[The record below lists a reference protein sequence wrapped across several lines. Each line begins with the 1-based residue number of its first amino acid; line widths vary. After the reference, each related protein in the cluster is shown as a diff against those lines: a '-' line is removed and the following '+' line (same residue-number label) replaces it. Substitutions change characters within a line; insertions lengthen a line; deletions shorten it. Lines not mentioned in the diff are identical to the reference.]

1 MTNYLE
7 VKNLSKSFDSFQ
19 LHNITFT
26 LPKGYIM
33 GLIGP
38 NGSGKT
44 TTIKLILNML
54 KRNGGEIKIMG
65 LDNIADEQKAKAE
78 LGVVFDT
85 NYFSDDWK
93 VSEVEKSISVFY
105 PNWNTERFS
114 EMLRKFHIAPTK
126 KVKELSK
133 GMQMKLMLACA
144 FSYDAKL
151 LILDEPTSGLDPVSR
166 DELLQILSEYIEDGE
181 HSVLFSTHITGDLER
196 AADYITYISYGEL
209 FFTGSK
215 DEFVDM
221 FRIVKGGMDELSADL
236 QAKAVGVRT
245 FPTGFEALVKTEDIG
260 SFTALDI
267 EPATIDEIVVFTSKK
282 GEDLALNELLK
293 KKHNPALLPIQI
305 AYFAGLRIG
314 EVCGLTWQDIDLK
327 EQCLTIRRSMRYDS
341 VRKKTQIGP
350 TKRKKIRTVDFCDT
364 LAAILREAKKEQM
377 LNSIKYGPLYSQNY
391 YRIVKEKNRTYYE
404 VYSLPRTETPPEGYT
419 QVSFVCLRS
428 DGAYEA
434 PATVSSVCR
443 YSRKKIGDMDD
454 FHFHLLR
461 HTYTTNLLSHGAAP
475 KDVQELLGHSDVSTT
490 MNIYAHAT
498 REAKRTSARLL
509 DKVVG
514 TA

>member
-7 VKNLSKSFDSFQ
+7 VTNLSKSFDSFQ

-54 KRNGGEIKIMG
+54 KRDEGKIKIMG
-65 LDNIADEQKAKAE
+65 LDNIADEQKVKAE

-93 VSEVEKSISVFY
+93 VAQVEKSVSVFY
-105 PNWNTERFS
+105 PDWNSERFA
-114 EMLRKFHIAPTK
+114 EMLRKFHIASAK

-209 FFTGSK
+209 FFSGVK
-215 DEFVDM
+215 DEFVDL
-221 FRIVKGGMDELSADL
+221 FRIVKGGMNELSADL
-236 QAKAVGVRT
+236 EAKAVGIRT

-260 SFTALDI
+260 AFSDLDI
-267 EPATIDEIVVFTSKK
+267 EPVTIDEIIVFTSKK
-282 GEDLALNELLK
+282 GE
-293 KKHNPALLPIQI
+293 
-305 AYFAGLRIG
+305 
-314 EVCGLTWQDIDLK
+314 
-327 EQCLTIRRSMRYDS
+327 
-341 VRKKTQIGP
+341 
-350 TKRKKIRTVDFCDT
+350 
-364 LAAILREAKKEQM
+364 
-377 LNSIKYGPLYSQNY
+377 
-391 YRIVKEKNRTYYE
+391 
-404 VYSLPRTETPPEGYT
+404 
-419 QVSFVCLRS
+419 
-428 DGAYEA
+428 AYE
-434 PATVSSVCR
+434 
-443 YSRKKIGDMDD
+443 
-454 FHFHLLR
+454 
-461 HTYTTNLLSHGAAP
+461 
-475 KDVQELLGHSDVSTT
+475 
-490 MNIYAHAT
+490 
-498 REAKRTSARLL
+498 
-509 DKVVG
+509 
-514 TA
+514 

>member
-7 VKNLSKSFDSFQ
+7 VKNLSKSFDHFQ
-19 LHNITFT
+19 LRNITFS

-54 KRNGGEIKIMG
+54 ERSSGEIKIMG

-93 VSEVEKSISVFY
+93 VTEVEKSISVFY
-105 PNWNTERFS
+105 PNWNSERFA
-114 EMLRKFHIAPTK
+114 EMLRKFHIVPAK
-126 KVKELSK
+126 KVRELSK

-209 FFTGSK
+209 FFSGIK

-221 FRIVKGGMDELSADL
+221 FRIIKGGRNELSADL
-236 QAKAVGVRT
+236 QAKAIGVRT

-260 SFTALDI
+260 AFPALDI
-267 EPATIDEIVVFTSKK
+267 EPAAIDEIVVFTSRK
-282 GEDLALNELLK
+282 GED
-293 KKHNPALLPIQI
+293 
-305 AYFAGLRIG
+305 
-314 EVCGLTWQDIDLK
+314 
-327 EQCLTIRRSMRYDS
+327 
-341 VRKKTQIGP
+341 
-350 TKRKKIRTVDFCDT
+350 
-364 LAAILREAKKEQM
+364 
-377 LNSIKYGPLYSQNY
+377 
-391 YRIVKEKNRTYYE
+391 YE
-404 VYSLPRTETPPEGYT
+404 
-419 QVSFVCLRS
+419 
-428 DGAYEA
+428 
-434 PATVSSVCR
+434 
-443 YSRKKIGDMDD
+443 
-454 FHFHLLR
+454 
-461 HTYTTNLLSHGAAP
+461 
-475 KDVQELLGHSDVSTT
+475 
-490 MNIYAHAT
+490 
-498 REAKRTSARLL
+498 
-509 DKVVG
+509 
-514 TA
+514 